1 VLSEEELK
9 AAEEAVAYGCIR
21 YADLSHNRNHE
32 YVFSF
37 DKVSFVCS
45 NSLNLA
51 LRVIAEAEIETNK
64 KRNFVQENKPNFRV
78 TSVMETFFRLS
89 IHL

>member
-1 VLSEEELK
+1 MLTGLKRARDKLIEKERHNVLSEEELK

-37 DKVSFVCS
+37 DKVSFD
-45 NSLNLA
+45 
-51 LRVIAEAEIETNK
+51 
-64 KRNFVQENKPNFRV
+64 
-78 TSVMETFFRLS
+78 TF
-89 IHL
+89 